1 MTTKPTYEELEQRV
15 EALEK
20 EVAESRRT
28 KHELS
33 VVHDALN
40 SSMSGVII
48 TNLDGRI
55 TYVNAAFLRMFE
67 YEDKA
72 AVLGENAAAL
82 FATSMLHFSECSN
95 MKTKP
100 PCWVKMR
107 PPYLPQQP

>member
-1 MTTKPTYEELEQRV
+1 MITKPTYEELEQRV

-72 AVLGENAAAL
+72 AVLGENAAVL
-82 FATSMLHFSECSN
+82 FATASVKKFSD
-95 MKTKP
+95 
-100 PCWVKMR
+100 VKAITVSYTHLR
-107 PPYLPQQP
+107 AHET